1 MRADSL
7 TRISS
12 EHANRSGVGLLVK
25 GVMAPPGFVD
35 KRNVSRRPIALLPVV
50 LLLIGTAAAS
60 VGSAAD
66 DPTYEADNA
75 RLAHA
80 TPAYPSARL
89 LVDEPIWGEAG
100 STPFEAVQ
108 RIYRLAAPS
117 TQGRIIRFY
126 GRRLGHSWRPRG
138 KACLVSG
145 RRTVVAYF
153 YARRRR
159 LGIVIDS
166 RGAAHCAEHVANI
179 AQLLELGYPD

>member
-1 MRADSL
+1 
-7 TRISS
+7 
-12 EHANRSGVGLLVK
+12 
-25 GVMAPPGFVD
+25 MAPPGFVD
-35 KRNVSRRPIALLPVV
+35 KRNVSRRPTALLPVV
-50 LLLIGTAAAS
+50 LLVIGAAAAG

-66 DPTYEADNA
+66 DPTYKADNA

-80 TPAYPSARL
+80 TPAYPSACL

-108 RIYRLAAPS
+108 RVYRLAAPS
-117 TQGRIIRFY
+117 TQSRIIRFY

-166 RGAAHCAEHVANI
+166 RGAAYCAEHVANI